1 MNDPSKPFLIASS
14 PSRSSRADS
23 PGVFA
28 TGVSFAFV
36 SPDFHASIHRCAS
49 VARASGVGV
58 ADAIVVIRFRDRR
71 GVVARRFA
79 TARGAAF
86 VANMRRVRFSRAY

>member
-28 TGVSFAFV
+28 TGVWFAFV
-36 SPDFHASIHRCAS
+36 SPAFHASIHRCAS
-49 VARASGVGV
+49 VARASALC
-58 ADAIVVIRFRDRR
+58 ADGLSYAGPLLV
-71 GVVARRFA
+71 
-79 TARGAAF
+79 TQWT
-86 VANMRRVRFSRAY
+86 